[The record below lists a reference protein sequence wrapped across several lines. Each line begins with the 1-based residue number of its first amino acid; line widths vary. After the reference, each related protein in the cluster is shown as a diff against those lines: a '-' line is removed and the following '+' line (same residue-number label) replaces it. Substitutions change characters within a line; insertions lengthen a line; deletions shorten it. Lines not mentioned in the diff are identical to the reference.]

1 MSHQSPDAKRV
12 NNVTFSLSSP
22 KEGNGV
28 GIESPRNK
36 RYETRGNYD
45 QFSLAI
51 DKRIEYLKHEIEIS
65 ATSKANQARSHALQS
80 LSKQI

>member
-1 MSHQSPDAKRV
+1 M
-12 NNVTFSLSSP
+12 TFAQNKPALSSP
-22 KEGNGV
+22 KEGSSV
-28 GIESPRNK
+28 GMESPRNK

-45 QFSLAI
+45 QFSQAI

-65 ATSKANQARSHALQS
+65 ATSKANQARNHAMQS